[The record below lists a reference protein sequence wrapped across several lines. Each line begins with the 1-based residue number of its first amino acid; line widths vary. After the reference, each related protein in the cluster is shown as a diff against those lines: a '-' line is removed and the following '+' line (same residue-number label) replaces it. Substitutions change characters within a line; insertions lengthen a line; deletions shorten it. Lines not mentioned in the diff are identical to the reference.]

1 MLNICF
7 MPFLRWMSPQMS
19 SSRHC
24 FMLYWVN
31 KCKLEGYNS
40 IPKVS
45 YTWQECWNLGSS
57 ISVSIFKPELHQT
70 VSLIAF
76 WIIIYLISSLFGSRN
91 HSCHQSAGNNFS
103 LFTGHNYVLSNLSFG
118 WTFYKLL
125 DWTKYWLTA
134 HGRTLI
140 FGSLCLI
147 RMWNWPVIFKIWSDN
162 VGDPLLFLACALH
175 YLYSPFN
182 YVIAYFLN
190 SLEKGLLT
198 GVKVPWCC

>member
-1 MLNICF
+1 MLTIIF
-7 MPFLRWMSPQMS
+7 VFAIFEMDEPWMS

-76 WIIIYLISSLFGSRN
+76 WIIIYLISSLLGSRN

-103 LFTGHNYVLSNLSFG
+103 LFTGHMSSQIFLLVGHFANC
-118 WTFYKLL
+118 WTGQSI
-125 DWTKYWLTA
+125 DWQCMKA
-134 HGRTLI
+134 HV
-140 FGSLCLI
+140 GSSCLI
-147 RMWNWPVIFKIWSDN
+147 IMWNWPVIFKIWSDT
-162 VGDPLLFLACALH
+162 VGDPLLSLACALH
-175 YLYSPFN
+175 YLYS
-182 YVIAYFLN
+182 
-190 SLEKGLLT
+190 
-198 GVKVPWCC
+198 